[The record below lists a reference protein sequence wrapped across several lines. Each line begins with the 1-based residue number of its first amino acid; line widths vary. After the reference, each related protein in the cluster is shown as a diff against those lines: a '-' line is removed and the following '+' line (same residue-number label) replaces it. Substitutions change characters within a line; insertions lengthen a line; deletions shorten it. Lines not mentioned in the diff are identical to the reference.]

1 MECPDCS
8 DLFVFVSVNEN
19 ACAQVEKSQ
28 HVTVKAEGPSAL
40 NAKYAQDREGI

>member
-19 ACAQVEKSQ
+19 AHSVRERAR
-28 HVTVKAEGPSAL
+28 ASAL
-40 NAKYAQDREGI
+40 ADGVRGEQPSRESS